1 MSSELLSLS
10 RLFWKH
16 LVLCFPSA
24 SDDKEFACSAGDVG
38 FIPGLER
45 FPGEGNGNSLQYYCL
60 ELGRLQSMGLQRETQ
75 LSN

>member
-10 RLFWKH
+10 RLLWKH
-16 LVLCFPSA
+16 LFLCFPSA
-24 SDDKEFACSAGDVG
+24 SDDKEFACDAG

-45 FPGEGNGNSLQYYCL
+45 FPGEGNGNSPQYYCL
-60 ELGRLQSMGLQRETQ
+60 ELGRLQSMGMKRETQ